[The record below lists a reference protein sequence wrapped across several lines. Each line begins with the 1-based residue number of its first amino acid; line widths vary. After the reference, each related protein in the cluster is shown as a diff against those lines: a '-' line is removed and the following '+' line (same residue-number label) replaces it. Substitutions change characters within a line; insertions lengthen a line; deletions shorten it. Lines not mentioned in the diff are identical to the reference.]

1 MVLRT
6 EIAAVLAETDALRSA
21 LLNAIETEN
30 DRLRNDVIS
39 AIDTLSSGYPEMAF
53 LLRSGDHEA
62 AQVRRR
68 LDEQGAEFRTLG
80 ETNRRQPADVRITQ
94 EDLAAIRHRQAR
106 AGRSEATDADRGPQW
121 DSGCPYRGLL
131 PFDQEHAEVFCG
143 RQRLTA
149 ELIVKLAG
157 RLAGPSM
164 VVVSGASGA
173 GKSSLLHAGLLPAL
187 AAGIHLE
194 GSDGWPRVVMT
205 PTGDPLTELATRL
218 AALSRGDATT
228 IRHALDAHPDH
239 AHLVV
244 GQAVPYGARHGNGS
258 WPAAAVRS
266 GRLVLMI
273 DQFEEVFTLAPG
285 RGDAGQ
291 QAFIAALCAAATQPY
306 GPRGE
311 PPAVVVISVRG
322 DFWARCAAHAG
333 LAQLM
338 QDGIFVVGPMTGTE
352 LREAITGP
360 AAAAGLQI
368 DADLANTILADLR
381 TADHDEAEGIL
392 PLLSQAMMLTWRKRD
407 GHRLTAQGYRET
419 GGVARSVEFSAEA
432 VYEALPDAGQQMA
445 REIFEA
451 LVLVGP
457 DGQLAR
463 RTMPRA
469 ELAAG
474 RRDAALRAMDTVLEA
489 FANSRLLVLDG
500 GTAQIAH
507 DVLLRAWPRL
517 RGWLDSEQVNW
528 ILYTQL
534 QEDAAEWAAA
544 GRDPSFLYRGSQLA
558 AVEQAAAQWA
568 ADPARYP
575 ALTGDQSGFLEAS
588 RQHAARS
595 ARMRRAAMLTLVLLL
610 VLSLAGAGIAAQ
622 ADRTANQ
629 QRNAALSR
637 QLAFESEAFDTP
649 DPATASLLA
658 AAAWS
663 VAPTAQA
670 RVAMLDVSAQPVRA
684 VLNTTSAIKSAVAF
698 SPDGKTLA
706 AAAWDGTIRLWDV
719 PERREIAKLPDHDTT
734 PAVAMTFSPNGRY
747 LAVVGYN
754 NRIRL
759 WNVASLRPYGTPITG
774 HAIAFS
780 PVGDLVATVGNSHVI
795 TLLNLASGHHV
806 GRSLAGQAVVFSP
819 DGKIMAIANNS
830 GEVFLWNTA
839 TQTPTGPPI
848 RLGAEPVTQISFS
861 PDGRV
866 LATVQAKVGAT
877 GTVRLWNIVSRREIG
892 PELLGNTVAFSHD
905 GSILASEIEDFGT
918 IRLWDAATG
927 QQIDTT
933 LTDDMNS
940 FGPSSMAFS
949 PDGLIL
955 ATGDVGPVRLW
966 DLTIYQQLGVP
977 VAKTAS
983 ALNTVA
989 FSPDDKQLAVA
1000 GDDRDLKVL
1009 DIISRKHR
1017 STSLHD
1023 GGGYYSAA
1031 AFSPD
1036 GKYLAAGTVD
1046 GRVVLWSAATH
1057 HLITIFTASNQI
1069 SHLVFSP
1076 NSEFLAVSLLNGAAR
1091 VWNIRSLR
1099 NATPVLDPDK
1109 GGVADL
1115 SFNPD
1120 SKILAT
1126 VSTSGTIRF
1135 WNMSNGRLAGA
1146 PLTATNRGIST
1157 IAYSPNGSI
1166 LAAAE
1171 NNGTIQL
1178 WNPATRS
1185 QFGSFSAGTPK
1196 NYPGAAVIVSALTFN
1211 PTGTLLATAN
1221 ADGTA
1226 RLWDL
1231 ASYQQV
1237 GGPLTADSSVVR
1249 DVAFSAD
1256 GRMLATTGDD
1266 GEAILWNVAF
1276 PPDPQGLL
1284 CQIAGRSLYRAEWHT
1299 YAPAEPYRKVCLS
1312 LPSCSALSWSW
1323 PHPRVQAERGQ
1334 SSAPD
1339 AGPAGV
1345 PRSSPLAVSSV
1356 VASRRRATPKSVSTV
1371 RCPAS
1376 STLAGLRS
1384 RWTTPAACACAR
1396 ASARSTPSAATC
1408 SQGMRPSRAMTWA
1421 SEGPEMNSMTIH
1433 GTPSTWTASWT
1444 SPFPAALPAAG
1455 LLDRHRALEGF
1466 VVATPDLAH
1475 ALFPTSSASR
1485 YRSQRSC
1492 PACPAMAVMLVRPG
1506 PARRHVRMVPVA
1518 SEREIGLS
1526 PYLR

>member
-1 MVLRT
+1 LIGDSEEILRFRDAVRSWIEHAAADAGRDLREIPPAVLLSLLCASAFSAVTAASPGMKEAPTLGVLPSRVVLGDLISAAIEGVRVGNHGRPPSPQDLEREIYWRVERVLTAQDQRAAVLRT

-21 LLNAIETEN
+21 LLSAIETGN
-30 DRLRNDVIS
+30 DRLRNDVIA

-53 LLRSGDHEA
+53 LLRGGDHEA
-62 AQVRRR
+62 AQMPRR
-68 LDEQGAEFRTLG
+68 LDEQGAEFRTLSG
-80 ETNRRQPADVRITQ
+80 KIRRQPADVRTTR
-94 EDLAAIRHRQAR
+94 EDLAAIRHRQVR
-106 AGRSEATDADRGPQW
+106 AGRSEASDADRGPRW

-131 PFDQEHAEVFCG
+131 PFDQEHAEVFYG

-149 ELIVKLAG
+149 ELIAKLAG

-173 GKSSLLHAGLLPAL
+173 GKSSLLHAALLPAL
-187 AAGIHLE
+187 AEGTYLE
-194 GSDGWPRVVMT
+194 GSDGWARVVMT

-218 AALSRGDATT
+218 AALSRGDATI
-228 IRHALDAHPDH
+228 IRHALAANPDQ

-244 GQAVPYGARHGNGS
+244 GQAVPDGPGRGNGS
-258 WPAAAVRS
+258 WPPAAVRPE
-266 GRLVLMI
+266 RLVLII

-333 LAQLM
+333 LARLM
-338 QDGIFVVGPMTGTE
+338 QDGMFVVGPMTGAE

-368 DADLANTILADLR
+368 DADLADTILADLR
-381 TADHDEAEGIL
+381 TAGQDEAEGIL

-432 VYEALPDAGQQMA
+432 VYEALPDAGQQVA

-463 RTMPRA
+463 HTVPRA

-474 RRDAALRAMDTVLEA
+474 RRDAARRAVDTVLEA
-489 FANSRLLVLDG
+489 FASSRLLVLDG
-500 GTAQIAH
+500 DTVQIAH

-534 QEDAAEWAAA
+534 QEDAAEWAEH
-544 GRDPSFLYRGSQLA
+544 GRDSSFLYRGSQLA

-575 ALTGDQSGFLEAS
+575 VLTGDQPGFLEAS

-595 ARMRRAAMLTLVLLL
+595 ARTRRAAVLTLVLLV

-637 QLAFESEAFDTP
+637 QLASESEAFDVP

-706 AAAWDGTIRLWDV
+706 AAAWDGTIRLWDLR
-719 PERREIAKLPDHDTT
+719 ERREIAKLPDHDTT
-734 PAVAMTFSPNGRY
+734 PAIAMTFSPNGRI

-754 NRIRL
+754 NLIRL
-759 WNVASLRPYGTPITG
+759 WDVAGLRPYGTPITG
-774 HAIAFS
+774 DAIAFS
-780 PVGDLVATVGNSHVI
+780 PAGDLVATVDNAHVI

-806 GRSLAGQAVVFSP
+806 GRSMIGQAVGFSP

-830 GEVFLWNTA
+830 GEVLLWNTA

-848 RLGAEPVTQISFS
+848 RLGTEPVTQISFS

-877 GTVRLWNIVSRREIG
+877 GTVRLWNIASRREIG
-892 PELLGNTVAFSHD
+892 PKLPGNTVAFSYD
-905 GSILASEIEDFGT
+905 GSILASEFEDFGA

-977 VAKTAS
+977 VAKTPNAF
-983 ALNTVA
+983 NTVA
-989 FSPDDKQLAVA
+989 LSPDGKQLAVA

-1009 DIISRKHR
+1009 DIVSRKHR

-1023 GGGYYSAA
+1023 GGGFYSAA
-1031 AFSPD
+1031 AFSPNR
-1036 GKYLAAGTVD
+1036 KYLAAGTVD

-1057 HLITIFTASNQI
+1057 RLITTFTASTQI

-1076 NSEFLAVSLLNGAAR
+1076 DSEFLAVSLLNNDGAR

-1099 NATPVLDPDK
+1099 NATPVLDVAK
-1109 GGVADL
+1109 GEAADL
-1115 SFNPD
+1115 SFNRD

-1135 WNMSNGRLAGA
+1135 WNISNGRLAGA
-1146 PLTATNRGIST
+1146 PLTATDRGINA

-1185 QFGSFSAGTPK
+1185 QFASFSAGTP
-1196 NYPGAAVIVSALTFN
+1196 NHGGGSLPVVHALAFN
-1211 PTGTLLATAN
+1211 PAGTLLATAN

-1226 RLWDL
+1226 KLWDL

-1266 GEAILWNVAF
+1266 GEAILWDVAL

-1284 CQIAGRSLYRAEWHT
+1284 CQIAGRSLDRAEWHT

-1312 LPSCSALSWSW
+1312 RPSCSRLSWSW
-1323 PHPRVQAERGQ
+1323 P
-1334 SSAPD
+1334 
-1339 AGPAGV
+1339 
-1345 PRSSPLAVSSV
+1345 
-1356 VASRRRATPKSVSTV
+1356 
-1371 RCPAS
+1371 
-1376 STLAGLRS
+1376 
-1384 RWTTPAACACAR
+1384 
-1396 ASARSTPSAATC
+1396 
-1408 SQGMRPSRAMTWA
+1408 
-1421 SEGPEMNSMTIH
+1421 
-1433 GTPSTWTASWT
+1433 
-1444 SPFPAALPAAG
+1444 
-1455 LLDRHRALEGF
+1455 
-1466 VVATPDLAH
+1466 
-1475 ALFPTSSASR
+1475 
-1485 YRSQRSC
+1485 
-1492 PACPAMAVMLVRPG
+1492 RPG
-1506 PARRHVRMVPVA
+1506 YALSAVNRQRR
-1518 SEREIGLS
+1518 I
-1526 PYLR
+1526 